1 MQTNVSTLLREF
13 PKVRKR
19 ALAGETVVIHTR
31 EGNLLLMAEHSPHQN
46 LWGCLKGKLKDLDHD
61 LSSPTL
67 LDEEWKA
74 SL

>member
-1 MQTNVSTLLREF
+1 
-13 PKVRKR
+13 
-19 ALAGETVVIHTR
+19 LAGETVVIHTR

-61 LSSPTL
+61 LTSPTL
-67 LDEEWKA
+67 VDEEWKA